1 MNAYKEYMDR
11 ISLDE
16 EQHGRLMEAVLA
28 AEAAEAEKSGQPEAE
43 TPTKVR
49 RFPLKTL
56 GWIASAAAVIVLLVA
71 VIPQNTEKSASLTVT
86 EAAAYENVK
95 ADSLSPNAMQEQP
108 LPAENAATVGCEL
121 TVASDFS
128 IVSHVTS
135 ANAGKA
141 SADGEQYMATYT
153 YTVTL
158 SLENSENDAAETVK
172 IQIYEILQQMKDRLA
187 VSATKTVETRYAEV
201 TADNGG
207 RAEESSTAARSIGS
221 VSFIMG
227 GERYDY
233 DAQTGLLRSD
243 GREYRL
249 LEDEKNELNSLLES
263 ILAEP

>member
-43 TPTKVR
+43 TPTKIR

-56 GWIASAAAVIVLLVA
+56 GWIASAAAVIVLFVA
-71 VIPQNTEKSASLTVT
+71 VIPQNKKSASLSVT
-86 EAAAYENVK
+86 EAAAHEQVQ
-95 ADSLSPNAMQEQP
+95 ADSLAPNAMQEQP

-121 TVASDFS
+121 TAASDFS

-172 IQIYEILQQMKDRLA
+172 IQIYEILQQMEDRLA
-187 VSATKTVETRYAEV
+187 VPATKTVETRYAEV

-227 GERYDY
+227 GESYDY